1 MISSVVRTKLAN
13 QEPILSAKACY
24 ADPEIVEM
32 IGRSGFD
39 CVWICL
45 EHRRIDP
52 AVLQSLIL
60 SARVSGCDSLIR
72 VKPENHTDLSYL
84 LEAGARGVM
93 LPQVRKV
100 EEVERVVE
108 MMKFPPLGRRGLD
121 PIHVDADLGKASL
134 EEYMRH
140 ENENT
145 FLVAQIETP
154 EAVPH
159 IETIAAIEGVDL
171 LFVGLGDLSANMGL
185 LGQMDHPTLEEVIKR
200 TGEACLQHGKAGAII
215 CSDPSE
221 RDRLW
226 NLGYRFF
233 NVVSDFRLLRQ
244 GFDASIQD
252 ARDWAKDQG

>member
-1 MISSVVRTKLAN
+1 MISSVVRAKLAK
-13 QEPILSAKACY
+13 QEPVLSAKVCY

-32 IGRSGFD
+32 IGRAGFD

-45 EHRRIDP
+45 EHRKIDP

-60 SARVSGCDSLIR
+60 SARVSGCDCLIR

-84 LEAGARGVM
+84 LEAGARGIM
-93 LPQVRKV
+93 LPQIREV

-121 PIHVDADLGKASL
+121 PIHADTDLGKASL

-140 ENENT
+140 ENDNT
-145 FLVAQIETP
+145 FLIAQIETP
-154 EAVPH
+154 EALPH
-159 IETIAAIEGVDL
+159 IETIAAIKGVDM

-185 LGQMDHPTLEEVIKR
+185 IGQMDHQKLQEVVAR
-200 TGEACLQHGKAGAII
+200 TGEACLRHGKAAAII

-226 NLGYRFF
+226 DLGYRFF
-233 NVVSDFRLLRQ
+233 NIVSDFRLLRQ
-244 GFDASIQD
+244 GFDASIEG
-252 ARDWAKDQG
+252 ARDWAKGCR

>member
-1 MISSVVRTKLAN
+1 
-13 QEPILSAKACY
+13 
-24 ADPEIVEM
+24 
-32 IGRSGFD
+32 
-39 CVWICL
+39 
-45 EHRRIDP
+45 
-52 AVLQSLIL
+52 
-60 SARVSGCDSLIR
+60 
-72 VKPENHTDLSYL
+72 
-84 LEAGARGVM
+84 M